1 MTISSIVSVG
11 KQLVL
16 NPNKIKQDNLV
27 NLDMLLILFLMLMK
41 DL

>member
-1 MTISSIVSVG
+1 MTISSIASVG